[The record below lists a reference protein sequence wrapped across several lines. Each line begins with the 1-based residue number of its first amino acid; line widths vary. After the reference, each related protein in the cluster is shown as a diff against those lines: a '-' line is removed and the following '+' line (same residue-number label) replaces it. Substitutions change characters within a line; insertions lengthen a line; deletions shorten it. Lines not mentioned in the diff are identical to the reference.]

1 MTECFGLRQIRKITL
16 QLIQVSPD
24 DLTKAVTSYARTSIF
39 HNRLQLMVYASL
51 TAGGMKLQPQKSH
64 LLCQKHAGPR
74 PGHHQLLVTAIS
86 SPSSCSDQ
94 EEFQICCIISLRFGH
109 ISLPQYCSSP
119 GGQRQLSGWQGTA
132 EETKKWQLEPKES
145 CREHGESVGHSVQ
158 AGTAFSHFVQRQ
170 PHLQQAQ
177 TQSQPCCKA
186 PREQIGQL
194 WGKMHSPADALL

>member
-1 MTECFGLRQIRKITL
+1 MQGLDLAIT
-16 QLIQVSPD
+16 
-24 DLTKAVTSYARTSIF
+24 
-39 HNRLQLMVYASL
+39 
-51 TAGGMKLQPQKSH
+51 
-64 LLCQKHAGPR
+64 
-74 PGHHQLLVTAIS
+74 
-86 SPSSCSDQ
+86 SCW
-94 EEFQICCIISLRFGH
+94 
-109 ISLPQYCSSP
+109 SLPLAAPAHALTRRSSRFAASSHCVLDTSPCHRYCSSP
-119 GGQRQLSGWQGTA
+119 GGQRQLSGWQGAA

-145 CREHGESVGHSVQ
+145 CREHEESVGHSVQ